1 LQVIWA
7 IGQGMTIERCF
18 LEKQRIPINFLKV
31 IMGAGKMHPDETP
44 VDLALVRGLLAAQ
57 FPQWAG
63 LTVEPVDSSG
73 TDNAMYRLGEDM
85 AVRLPRIDWAAGNV
99 EREQQWLPLLAPLL
113 PVPVPVPLGKG
124 KPAEGYPWDWS
135 IVRWLKGENPVVN
148 NIANPDR
155 LGEDLAEFIIALRQI
170 DPTDGPPAGR
180 GVPLSTRDTPTRAAI
195 EQLHGMI
202 DTAAVTS
209 AWEFALNLPEW
220 SGPVT
225 WLHGDLSPGNILI
238 ADNRLSGVID
248 FGGLGVGDP
257 TVDLIVAWNMLPAAA
272 RSTFWAALQVDDATW
287 KRGRGWALSIALI
300 QLPYYMDTNPPLAA
314 NARYV
319 IREVL
324 SDHALSL

>member
-1 LQVIWA
+1 
-7 IGQGMTIERCF
+7 
-18 LEKQRIPINFLKV
+18 
-31 IMGAGKMHPDETP
+31 MGAGKMHPDETP

-73 TDNAMYRLGEDM
+73 TDNAMYRLGGDM

-124 KPAEGYPWDWS
+124 KPADGYPWDWS
-135 IVRWLKGENPVVN
+135 IVRWLKGENPIVN
-148 NIANPDR
+148 DIASPDR

-170 DPTDGPPAGR
+170 DPTHGPPAGR
-180 GVPLSTRDTPTRAAI
+180 GVPLSTRDTPTRDAI
-195 EQLHGMI
+195 EQLHGII

-209 AWEFALNLPEW
+209 AWESALSLPEW

-238 ADNRLSGVID
+238 TNHRLSGVID

-257 TVDLIVAWNMLPAAA
+257 TVDLIVAWNMLPTAA
-272 RSTFWAALQVDDATW
+272 RSTFRAALQVDDATW

-300 QLPYYMDTNPPLAA
+300 QLPYYKDTNPALAA

>member
-1 LQVIWA
+1 
-7 IGQGMTIERCF
+7 
-18 LEKQRIPINFLKV
+18 
-31 IMGAGKMHPDETP
+31 MHPDETP

-113 PVPVPVPLGKG
+113 PVPIPVPLGKG
-124 KPAEGYPWDWS
+124 KPADAYPWDWS
-135 IVRWLKGENPVVN
+135 VVRWLRGENPIVN
-148 NIANPDR
+148 DIANPDR

-170 DPTDGPPAGR
+170 DPTHGLPAGR

-195 EQLHGMI
+195 AQLQGMI

-209 AWEFALNLPEW
+209 AWESALSLPEW

-238 ADNRLSGVID
+238 ADDRLSGVID

-257 TVDLIVAWNMLPAAA
+257 TVDLIVAWNMLPAAG
-272 RSTFWAALQVDDATW
+272 RSAFRAALQVDDATW

-300 QLPYYMDTNPPLAA
+300 QLPYYKDTNPALAA

>member
-1 LQVIWA
+1 
-7 IGQGMTIERCF
+7 
-18 LEKQRIPINFLKV
+18 
-31 IMGAGKMHPDETP
+31 
-44 VDLALVRGLLAAQ
+44 
-57 FPQWAG
+57 
-63 LTVEPVDSSG
+63 
-73 TDNAMYRLGEDM
+73 MYRLGEDM